1 MAGAIST
8 CAALSAATSRPLA
21 ATREGRVL
29 LLLKG
34 WSRFGEVNSKYGV
47 SAIAVQRTV
56 LGLHNVT
63 PTSVMDQTKGDN
75 SYNCSLIT
83 LIG

>member
-1 MAGAIST
+1 MAGVILT
-8 CAALSAATSRPLA
+8 LAALSAATSRPPA

-34 WSRFGEVNSKYGV
+34 WSSFGEVNSKSGV
-47 SAIAVQRTV
+47 SAMAVQQTV
-56 LGLHNVT
+56 LSLHNVT

-75 SYNCSLIT
+75 SDNCSLIT